1 DGARVSPVARRAAAA
16 EGVDLGGVEGS
27 GPGGRVTKADVLA
40 AAGNGAATA
49 PAPPAP
55 AAPAGEAQPLK
66 GAAAMLARYMDES
79 RSIPTATSF
88 RTIAVTVMDA
98 RRKELKAADKR
109 VSFTHLIA
117 YAIARAATEDM
128 PVMAHHFADVEGR
141 PHRIDD
147 GQVNLGIAVDVEK
160 KDGTRTLMVPVI
172 HDAG

>member
-1 DGARVSPVARRAAAA
+1 MPVSEGPAPVPAQPAPEARAPEAPAPAEVPDGARISPVARRAAAA

-109 VSFTHLIA
+109 DSFTHPI
-117 YAIARAATEDM
+117 D
-128 PVMAHHFADVEGR
+128 R
-141 PHRIDD
+141 P
-147 GQVNLGIAVDVEK
+147 
-160 KDGTRTLMVPVI
+160 PSS
-172 HDAG
+172 